1 MANELIP
8 IQDFQPAAV
17 FVPGGLQSIID
28 RIHDDAKSVVADPS
42 TAKGRATLVSVAAR
56 IRSSKVWLDDR
67 GKEYVSTL
75 KDLPRQV
82 DAERKRMRDA
92 LDALA
97 EEVRRPV
104 TELEQAEK
112 ARIAEAERIEREKQ
126 AAIAAAQAAEMEEL
140 RRFKLQAERLAAQQ
154 AQEERIAREAEAR
167 AQREAEALLA
177 AAAQREQAAL
187 QAQRDAELRAQAAI
201 EAQQAQEQRQ
211 AEAVAEAARAE
222 QRRMAAEAAALQAET
237 ARREQ
242 DRAHKSQCLSEAH
255 ADFCAAGVADD
266 VARSVVL
273 AIAKNLIRRIRVEY

>member
-1 MANELIP
+1 MPNELIP
-8 IQDFQPAAV
+8 IKDFQPAAV

-75 KDLPRQV
+75 KDMPRQV

-104 TELEQAEK
+104 TALEQAEK
-112 ARIAEAERIEREKQ
+112 ARIAEAERIEREKH

-140 RRFKLQAERLAAQQ
+140 RQFKLQAERLAAQQ
-154 AQEERIAREAEAR
+154 AQVERIAREAEAR
-167 AQREAEALLA
+167 AQR
-177 AAAQREQAAL
+177 
-187 QAQRDAELRAQAAI
+187 
-201 EAQQAQEQRQ
+201 
-211 AEAVAEAARAE
+211 
-222 QRRMAAEAAALQAET
+222 
-237 ARREQ
+237 
-242 DRAHKSQCLSEAH
+242 
-255 ADFCAAGVADD
+255 
-266 VARSVVL
+266 
-273 AIAKNLIRRIRVEY
+273 